1 MKKNH
6 ANIRGAI
13 FDVDGTL
20 LDTMKIWK
28 DVGARYLKK
37 IGVTPE
43 ENLGHILYSMSIEE
57 GTGYVKKRY
66 NLPYTTDEIREGT
79 LQVMADFY
87 KNDAEMKNGM
97 KSIIE
102 NYNAQNIKMIIATT
116 SNKPLVKSALERL
129 GILQY
134 FCDILTATELNTNK
148 REPLMY
154 RKAAEILGSKPEEIA
169 VYEDM
174 FEAIKTTKNAGF
186 YVIGIYDDTNKEY
199 WEEIKKIADETIGGD

>member
-20 LDTMKIWK
+20 LDSMKIWK

-43 ENLGHILYSMSIEE
+43 ENLGHILYPMSLEE
-57 GTGYVKKRY
+57 GTAYLKKRY
-66 NLPYTTDEIREGT
+66 NLPYTADEIRDGT
-79 LQVMADFY
+79 LQVIADFY
-87 KNDAEMKNGM
+87 KNDAESKNGM

-102 NYNAQNIKMIIATT
+102 SYNANGIKMIVATT
-116 SNKPLVKSALERL
+116 SSKPFVQAALERL

-134 FCDILTATELNTNK
+134 FCGILTATELNTNK
-148 REPLMY
+148 REPLIY
-154 RKAAEILGSKPEEIA
+154 RKAAEILGSEPEETA

-174 FEAIKTTKNAGF
+174 IEAIKTAKNAGF
-186 YVIGIYDDTNKEY
+186 YVIGIYDDTNKDD
-199 WEEIKKIADETIGGD
+199 WEEIKKIADETMGED